1 MCAQLLYSL
10 GLLSESE
17 YSPGWISQHAGDR
30 RESTW
35 RPVFDRYC
43 ENLEHL
49 LLIWG
54 GGGQSPDMN
63 AFDYISLQYGCS
75 RLELEG
81 CLVTPLRNYM
91 LHMLRRLRSR
101 ADQSSTELLDRLR
114 HDGEHFAEFHRF
126 LRDLSSTSWSDLVAG
141 SPAAYDAVRQL
152 ERLLQIGFR
161 TLRPEAGSQWDL
173 ASLELFLR
181 ELGRWPKDA
190 FGTYL
195 SNFAASEE
203 AALRR
208 TSGQHWL
215 AQEAQ
220 EGQDRLERSIDLIAE
235 MLPQAAEAANNS
247 QHTVRVTRDSPEEDL
262 QEQDPDED
270 PDQAEAWTGWE
281 PAWLNDMYARPEP
294 EDRPEWGRPV
304 IRTPH
309 GVLQYITTSSDD
321 EDAGPWVRAAHLN
334 EDDFSELPLVRPRG
348 NAHGPG
354 DFQGDPDNPAA
365 EW

>member
-10 GLLSESE
+10 GLLSEREDPS
-17 YSPGWISQHAGDR
+17 GWIAQHLSDR
-30 RESTW
+30 RDATW
-35 RPVFDRYC
+35 RPVFERYC
-43 ENLEHL
+43 ANLEHL

-81 CLVTPLRNYM
+81 CFVTPLRNYM
-91 LHMLRRLRSR
+91 LHMLRQVRSR
-101 ADQSSTELLDRLR
+101 ASSTELLDRLR

-141 SPAAYDAVRQL
+141 SSAAYDAVRQL
-152 ERLLQIGFR
+152 ERLLQFGFR

-173 ASLELFLR
+173 ASLELFLSD
-181 ELGRWPKDA
+181 LGRWPKDA
-190 FGTYL
+190 SGTYL
-195 SNFAASEE
+195 PSFAYSEE
-203 AALRR
+203 VALRR
-208 TSGQHWL
+208 GHGQHWL
-215 AQEAQ
+215 AHEAQ

-235 MLPQAAEAANNS
+235 MLPEAAEAANNP
-247 QHTVRVTRDSPEEDL
+247 QHAVRVTSDSENTPNGV
-262 QEQDPDED
+262 QEQ
-270 PDQAEAWTGWE
+270 ATGWE
-281 PAWLNDMYARPEP
+281 PAWLNDMYERPAL

-321 EDAGPWVRAAHLN
+321 EDAGHWVHAEHLN
-334 EDDFSELPLVRPRG
+334 EDDFSELPLV
-348 NAHGPG
+348 HPG
-354 DFQGDPDNPAA
+354 DFQGDPENPAA
-365 EW
+365 DW